1 MPSVRKLKPLVL
13 PKRPTTVEEWIEAKK
28 KAPAYFITN
37 QEGDAIVPAN
47 KEKGETENVLMINP
61 LVPAKKAFI
70 EDFYAKRAEELKVAE
85 EEFAKLKRELHQTVL
100 SYKREEIGADVVAIK
115 NNNVYAA
122 QAKVNMIAK
131 YPRILEEVTGIEQ
144 YDLTFDWY
152 RRGKFSMPVSAYM
165 PSAFPWQAFWMPG
178 SMTDPVV
185 EDQSEENQDNQ
196 DNQEGGKQK
205 KNYTPKQ
212 RAIIASIMKKRYSKA

>member
-1 MPSVRKLKPLVL
+1 MASVRKLKTRKQPVIL
-13 PKRPTTVEEWIEAKK
+13 PKRPTSVEEWIEAKK
-28 KAPAYFITN
+28 KAPAFFTTT
-37 QEGDAIVPAN
+37 QEGDAIVPPY
-47 KEKGETENVLMINP
+47 KEGETENVLMINP
-61 LVPAKKAFI
+61 LVPAKRAFI

-100 SYKREEIGADVVAIK
+100 SYKREEIGADVVASK
-115 NNNVYAA
+115 NENVYAA

-196 DNQEGGKQK
+196 EGGKQK

-212 RAIIASIMKKRYSKA
+212 RAIIASIMKKRSVKY